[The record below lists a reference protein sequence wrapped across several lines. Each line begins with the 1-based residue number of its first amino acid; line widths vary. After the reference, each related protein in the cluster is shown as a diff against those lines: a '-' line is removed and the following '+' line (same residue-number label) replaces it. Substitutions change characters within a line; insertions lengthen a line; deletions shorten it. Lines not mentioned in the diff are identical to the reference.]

1 MVESAAGTPT
11 TIHCEVSAELGGSA
25 ATGAANGRIRI
36 AHPSTILAKV
46 FVAEVFV
53 ANVVVANVLDAN
65 FSSTGTA
72 VMVTGADRRTGE
84 AQPELSKL

>member
-11 TIHCEVSAELGGSA
+11 TIHWEVSAELGGSA

-36 AHPSTILAKV
+36 AHPSRILAKV

-53 ANVVVANVLDAN
+53 TNVLDAN
-65 FSSTGTA
+65 FSSTGTTA
-72 VMVTGADRRTGE
+72 MVTGAYRRTGE

>member
-36 AHPSTILAKV
+36 AHPSRILAKV
-46 FVAEVFV
+46 FVTH
-53 ANVVVANVLDAN
+53 VLGAN
-65 FSSTGTA
+65 FSSTGTTA
-72 VMVTGADRRTGE
+72 MLTGADRRTGE

>member
-1 MVESAAGTPT
+1 VRVPVVESAAGTPT
-11 TIHCEVSAELGGSA
+11 TIHWEVSAELGGSA

-53 ANVVVANVLDAN
+53 TNVLDAN
-65 FSSTGTA
+65 FSSTGTTT
-72 VMVTGADRRTGE
+72 MLTGADRRTGE